1 MEDKETLELQI
12 GGATSDMDE
21 EKTESL
27 GKEEDVTKSKPASE
41 GYLSDKT
48 TTGDLSEKL
57 KEESP
62 SHKSDNTAIPDLDNA
77 AAKFAET
84 PQPTAD
90 DYIQGFKG
98 KIILSAVTGACFIML
113 LDIAIIATVNL
124 QHPWV
129 NFNIS
134 NATTNR
140 QSLV

>member
-1 MEDKETLELQI
+1 MEDKETLELRR
-12 GGATSDMDE
+12 GCATSDMDE
-21 EKTESL
+21 EKVESL

-62 SHKSDNTAIPDLDNA
+62 SPESDNTAVHDLNNA
-77 AAKFAET
+77 AAKLEET
-84 PQPTAD
+84 PQPAAD

-98 KIILSAVTGACFIML
+98 KIILAAVTGACFIML

-134 NATTNR
+134 NATINR